1 MNLIREFMLILLL
14 TAITGSILMVIWM
27 AAVYSIMGRRNIH
40 YAWWM
45 LRGVLAGYLIPLV
58 YLFVHRCIE
67 IVRNDYDILSVS
79 NAKMD
84 KAFLVL
90 FFIWVVG
97 VFYRLLSQLHIWS
110 CFRRIT
116 RGSMAVPKGYHKVL
130 QRLCIEMGIQK
141 KVSLYQ
147 GYGVE
152 SPFIFGAWNPKIYL
166 PVREFSEEELEMV
179 LYHELVHYKQG
190 DTFWKPFFGFLGNL
204 YWFSPLSRLLWNEV
218 IRWTEANCDF
228 YCCKERFQ
236 AKKYFLLLL
245 EMGSVGQ
252 NRLNSYMP
260 MWTEGSR
267 ELEWRVKRMKNN
279 KMKKTSRAVVAAIV
293 VIAILSSGLS
303 AHAAAEGMKKVYYE
317 VYSDTVEE
325 TEEPYE
331 DGNKLQEYEGTVED
345 FAGMEV
351 VEHTGEITA
360 YAATGTIDWT
370 VGNGA
375 IHYSDGFKVSA
386 GGTITVT
393 IGVEPND
400 RTVKVGIVKPD
411 GTTSYVTGKKFISHV
426 FSVSK
431 AGTYKVFVSN
441 SSGKKVTVSGSYTIL

>member
-1 MNLIREFMLILLL
+1 M
-14 TAITGSILMVIWM
+14 
-27 AAVYSIMGRRNIH
+27 
-40 YAWWM
+40 
-45 LRGVLAGYLIPLV
+45 
-58 YLFVHRCIE
+58 
-67 IVRNDYDILSVS
+67 
-79 NAKMD
+79 
-84 KAFLVL
+84 
-90 FFIWVVG
+90 
-97 VFYRLLSQLHIWS
+97 
-110 CFRRIT
+110 
-116 RGSMAVPKGYHKVL
+116 PKGYLKAL
-130 QRLCIEMGIQK
+130 QRLCNEMGIQK
-141 KVSLYQ
+141 TISLYQ

-152 SPFIFGAWNPKIYL
+152 SPFIFGVRSPKIYL
-166 PVREFSEEELEMV
+166 PVRKFSEEELEMV

-190 DTFWKPFFGFLGNL
+190 DTLWKPFFGFLGNL
-204 YWFSPLSRLLWNEV
+204 YWFSPLSRLLWKEV

-245 EMGSVGQ
+245 EMGSVDG
-252 NRLNSYMP
+252 NRLNSYAP

-267 ELEWRVKRMKNN
+267 ELEWRVKCMKNN
-279 KMKKTSRAVVAAIV
+279 KKKKTNRAVITAIV
-293 VIAILSSGLS
+293 LIAILSSSLS

-317 VYSDTVEE
+317 VYRDTVEE
-325 TEEPYE
+325 TEESYE
-331 DGNKLQEYEGTVED
+331 DGNKLQEYEGTIED

-386 GGTITVT
+386 GGEIKVS
-393 IGVEPND
+393 ISVEPGD
-400 RTVKVGIVKPD
+400 RTVKAGIIKPD
-411 GTTSYVTGKKFISHV
+411 GTTSYVTGKSLISHI

-441 SSGKKVTVSGSYTIL
+441 SSGKKVTVSGFYSK